1 MPTVKI
7 MAMEKQNGALQKDYQ
22 NIEDMS
28 QATGIQFN
36 QFSHCVSDV
45 RITILTF

>member
-22 NIEDMS
+22 NIEDIS
-28 QATGIQFN
+28 QAFFQQKQLYLMWG
-36 QFSHCVSDV
+36 
-45 RITILTF
+45 